1 MTGLVEFGTRG
12 VITRNTNHRDLNL
25 GLAEVTANPGGLRLD
40 RSVDGGPWEPVDIT
54 AIRELVAHA

>member
-1 MTGLVEFGTRG
+1 VTDVRYSTIGLVTHNR
-12 VITRNTNHRDLNL
+12 NHRDLTL
-25 GLAEVTANPGGLRLD
+25 GLAEVAANPGGLRLD